1 MLTAILNAQK
11 TTEYNMMKSGL
22 TVITVS
28 GRLFCLFF
36 LLLCPSLSVTLFFF
50 FFFFSSS
57 SNNPFL
63 HSVSWSRGAPRRP
76 GGDGAQWRSS
86 FRQRLN
92 LSYLGEG
99 SQRTPTRTFTRTTW
113 AFRTSRCVEEK
124 KKKTGE
130 NQTVTSAHTANI
142 SQIIKTMFSKQKR
155 RAKVSKN
162 EVSVSMSNPRE
173 TLK

>member
-11 TTEYNMMKSGL
+11 TTEYNVMKSGL

-28 GRLFCLFF
+28 GRLFCLFSF
-36 LLLCPSLSVTLFFF
+36 FFCALLSVCHSSFFF
-50 FFFFSSS
+50 FFFPSS

-76 GGDGAQWRSS
+76 EGDGAQWRSS

-92 LSYLGEG
+92 LSYLGER

-113 AFRTSRCVEEK
+113 AFRTSRCVFICEREK
-124 KKKTGE
+124 KLERTRLL
-130 NQTVTSAHTANI
+130 QVPTQPTSRRLSRQCLANRNEGP
-142 SQIIKTMFSKQKR
+142 KFQKMR
-155 RAKVSKN
+155 
-162 EVSVSMSNPRE
+162 SV
-173 TLK
+173 